1 MSNGEGGR
9 DAGVGAA
16 GGAAGG
22 AFGGR
27 AAIGVSEGDLR
38 LMQERHARWTLPRA
52 RVLWS
57 YFRNAPAVTWW
68 REAARG
74 LGADSG
80 ARWAS
85 ERGGPGAL
93 GLAQERGLPPRLRDG
108 GAGGVLRPATG
119 ARPRDVVIEND
130 IAWRVQAMV
139 DFLFNRPIRIVS
151 RVGGAGRAG
160 LIERVLEAV
169 WEASG
174 GAQLLQ
180 DAALIGHVHGSVD
193 LIVRWVGEDAEAEES
208 GEGDAALVRRAA
220 RCVRIEIIEPS
231 RGMALLDAGD
241 YRKLRAFAVRL
252 ADGTMEVIGRTH
264 RGRVVPGRDG
274 ERARVEGVGEHGV
287 GAGRV
292 PVVHV
297 QNLSQPFS
305 HEGLSE
311 VEPLIPLQD
320 ELNTRLSDRANRVAL
335 QSFKMYLVKC
345 VDGFEQSAVGPGTV
359 WATDNPEASITAFGG
374 DEQTPGEESHI
385 AEIRDAMDKQSG
397 VPPLA
402 AGLVRAKIGNLTSE
416 NALRIVLQG
425 LLTRTARKRLTYGR
439 GIMEVNE
446 LVLAALDAH
455 GVIATMPSERAT
467 GVDWPD
473 PLPTE
478 ERVAAEAARIRADL
492 GEDPGRALERLNP
505 DGREQ
510 GVE

>member
-1 MSNGEGGR
+1 
-9 DAGVGAA
+9 
-16 GGAAGG
+16 
-22 AFGGR
+22 
-27 AAIGVSEGDLR
+27 
-38 LMQERHARWTLPRA
+38 
-52 RVLWS
+52 
-57 YFRNAPAVTWW
+57 
-68 REAARG
+68 
-74 LGADSG
+74 
-80 ARWAS
+80 
-85 ERGGPGAL
+85 
-93 GLAQERGLPPRLRDG
+93 
-108 GAGGVLRPATG
+108 
-119 ARPRDVVIEND
+119 
-130 IAWRVQAMV
+130 
-139 DFLFNRPIRIVS
+139 
-151 RVGGAGRAG
+151 
-160 LIERVLEAV
+160 
-169 WEASG
+169 
-174 GAQLLQ
+174 
-180 DAALIGHVHGSVD
+180 
-193 LIVRWVGEDAEAEES
+193 
-208 GEGDAALVRRAA
+208 
-220 RCVRIEIIEPS
+220 VRIEIVEPS

-241 YRKLRAFAVRL
+241 YRRLRAFAVRL
-252 ADGTMEVIGRTH
+252 ADGTLEVIGRTH
-264 RGRVVPGRDG
+264 RGRVVSGREG
-274 ERARVEGVGEHGV
+274 PAGGAARVEDAREHGV
-287 GAGRV
+287 GSGRV

-385 AEIRDAMDKQSG
+385 SEIRDAMDKQSG

-439 GIMEVNE
+439 GIMEINE
-446 LVLAALDAH
+446 LILAALDGH
-455 GVIATMPSERAT
+455 GVFATAEAERVT

-478 ERVAAEAARIRADL
+478 ERVAAETARIRADL
-492 GEDPGRALERLNP
+492 GEDPRRALERLSP